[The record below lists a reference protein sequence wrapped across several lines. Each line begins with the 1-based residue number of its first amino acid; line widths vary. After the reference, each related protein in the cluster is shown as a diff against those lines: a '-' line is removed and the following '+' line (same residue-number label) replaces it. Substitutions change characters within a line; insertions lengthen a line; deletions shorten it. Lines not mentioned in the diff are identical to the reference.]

1 MTRHPSVHHLLDTAD
16 ANIRGFKSL
25 ADIALN
31 ASERL
36 IALNMDVARSL
47 FSCASLNASPLV
59 GEKINEQIQDRINA
73 QGKTLEQFADYVR
86 GVNDVFARTQTEITD
101 LNAER
106 FAAVAETFQNL
117 LDEAAKSGPTGTSGV
132 IEMFK
137 SAFGNASQTYESLLK
152 ASREVAESSVTATAT
167 ALQPSDATNPG
178 ATRSSKKAA

>member
-1 MTRHPSVHHLLDTAD
+1 MTRHPSVHHLVDAAD

-47 FSCASLNASPLV
+47 FSCASLNATPLA
-59 GEKINEQIQDRINA
+59 GEKISEQIQDRINA
-73 QGKTLEQFADYVR
+73 QGQTLEQFADYVR
-86 GVNDVFARTQTEITD
+86 GVNDVFARTQTELTD

-106 FAAVAETFQNL
+106 YAAVAETFQSL
-117 LDEAAKSGPTGTSGV
+117 FDEAAKSGPTGASDV
-132 IEMFK
+132 IEMFR
-137 SAFGNASQTYESLLK
+137 SAFGNASQTYESALK
-152 ASREVAESSVTATAT
+152 ASHEVAESSVTAAGT
-167 ALQPSDATNPG
+167 ALPPSGATGSG